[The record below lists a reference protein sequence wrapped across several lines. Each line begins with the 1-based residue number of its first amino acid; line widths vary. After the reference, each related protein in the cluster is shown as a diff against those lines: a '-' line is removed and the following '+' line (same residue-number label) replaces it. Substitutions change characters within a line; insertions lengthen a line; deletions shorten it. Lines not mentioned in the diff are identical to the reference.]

1 MDMSKYREM
10 FLSETRE
17 HLDSMA
23 RLLVALEKAPGDR
36 DGIDTLFREAHSVKG
51 MAASMGYQGMTDL
64 AHSMEDLLDGFRS
77 GGDVPAA
84 SIDRLLSGCD
94 LLEGLL
100 EDIAAER
107 PERDIKAFLQ
117 NAAVIEDDIL
127 VAEELPDEAIILVDQ
142 DEVLPLLELTIDIA
156 DHAAAPA
163 ARAMLVLRE
172 LERYGDI
179 VETWPTRSDLLLG
192 GSVKHLRV
200 QLYSRHEASEV
211 ESTLLSMSDLAG
223 VRWGGS
229 ESDQEG
235 LPRRRREDSDRT
247 VRIKTEL
254 LDRFINLTGELITT
268 RTRLQSAQ
276 KSQSWNEIDD
286 GLDQLSLLVSD
297 LHHKVLQVRMMPV
310 SSITGRLPRMVR
322 DLARRSGKEI
332 DLQISGEEVELD
344 RSILEELADPLIHLL
359 RNAVDH
365 GIEQKGVVAVR
376 AWREKDLVLV
386 EVADNGRG
394 IDPARVRGKAFDQGL
409 INESQARTLSDRD
422 IFGLICHPGF
432 STADEI
438 TETSGRGV
446 GMDVVKAS
454 VESLGG
460 ILDVISAPG
469 EGTRMLLRLPLSVAI
484 IQILLVECAGQQ
496 VALPI
501 TRVYRTL
508 EVPREELQSS
518 GKQMVLHLEDD
529 VVPLLSLR
537 KILNLPNTPFSGSVP
552 LVITEVRGRRVGL
565 VVDHLVGQRE
575 VFVKSLGFPL
585 DRLAGV
591 TGASVLGDGQVVFVI
606 DPQALLDAGSSLVGQ
621 AA

>member
-23 RLLVALEKAPGDR
+23 RLLVALEKAPADQE
-36 DGIDTLFREAHSVKG
+36 GIDSLFRDAHSVKG
-51 MAASMGYQGMTDL
+51 MAASMGYQGMADL
-64 AHSMEDLLDGFRS
+64 SHSMEDMLDRFRS
-77 GGDVPAA
+77 GGEVPASA
-84 SIDRLLSGCD
+84 VDRLLAGCD

-107 PERDIKAFLQ
+107 PERDISDYLQ
-117 NAAVIEDDIL
+117 YAPGDEAEIP
-127 VAEELPDEAIILVDQ
+127 VAEELPEEVICDLVEDAS
-142 DEVLPLLELTIDIA
+142 LNLLELTVDIA
-156 DHAAAPA
+156 DHAMAPA

-172 LERYGDI
+172 LERHGDI
-179 VETWPTRSDLLLG
+179 LETWPTRSDLLLG
-192 GSVKHLRV
+192 GPVKHLRV
-200 QLYSRHEASEV
+200 QLQTSQAAAQIEA
-211 ESTLLSMSDLAG
+211 TLLSMSDLAG
-223 VRWGGS
+223 VRWGG
-229 ESDQEG
+229 EAEQDG

-247 VRIKTEL
+247 VRIKTDL

-268 RTRLQSAQ
+268 RTMLQSAQ
-276 KSQSWNEIDD
+276 KHKRWDEIDA
-286 GLDQLSLLVSD
+286 GLDQLSLLLSN

-322 DLARRSGKEI
+322 DIARRTGKEI

-394 IDPARVRGKAFDQGL
+394 IDPDKIRSKALALGL
-409 INESQARTLSDRD
+409 ITTSQAGALSDRD
-422 IFGLICHPGF
+422 VFGLICHPGF
-432 STADEI
+432 STADEV

-454 VESLGG
+454 VENLGG

-508 EVPREELQSS
+508 EVPREQLQSS
-518 GKQMVLHLEDD
+518 GKQLVLHLEDD

-537 KILNLPNTPFSGSVP
+537 KILNLPNTPFAGSVP

-565 VVDHLVGQRE
+565 VVDRLVGQRE
-575 VFVKSLGFPL
+575 VFVKSLSFPL

-606 DPQALLDAGSSLVGQ
+606 DPQGLLDAGTPVVGQ